1 MEAPKKVAGP
11 KTLGRKVFFL
21 YPHSVI
27 QDELVNELVQNEYEV
42 YFLNDYRRAA
52 RAFAHFTDSI
62 CFINIDDGIP
72 EPQWE
77 QYVRGI
83 MENPTTKGVRIG
95 ILSYNS
101 DRDLMQKYL
110 MDLAVQCGYVQLKLG
125 IEEST
130 RIVLEVLK
138 ANEAKG
144 RRQFVRANCEDDRMA
159 TFNVRNSGAQLHGRV
174 RDLSSRGMACT
185 FDRDPKFVKGTVLQD
200 AQLRLRGQVV
210 NTGGVVLGSRAGE
223 PPVYVV
229 LFSESREMEPI
240 RRIRRYVHT
249 TLQRQME
256 KDIALL

>member
-1 MEAPKKVAGP
+1 
-11 KTLGRKVFFL
+11 VFFL

-42 YFLNDYRRAA
+42 YFLSDHRRAA
-52 RAFAHFTDSI
+52 RALAHFSDSI
-62 CFINIDDGIP
+62 CFINIDDGMP

-83 MENPTTKGVRIG
+83 TENPATKSVRIG
-95 ILSYNS
+95 ILSYNN

-110 MDLAVQCGYVQLKLG
+110 MDLGVQCGYVQLKLG
-125 IEEST
+125 IEQST

-159 TFNVRNSGAQLHGRV
+159 VFNIRQGGTQLHGQI

-185 FDRDPKFVKGTVLQD
+185 FGADPKFVKGTVLQD
-200 AQLRLRGQVV
+200 VQLRLRGQVV

-229 LFSESREMEPI
+229 LFSESREVDTI
-240 RRIRRYVHT
+240 RKIRRYVHT

-256 KDIALL
+256 KEISLL